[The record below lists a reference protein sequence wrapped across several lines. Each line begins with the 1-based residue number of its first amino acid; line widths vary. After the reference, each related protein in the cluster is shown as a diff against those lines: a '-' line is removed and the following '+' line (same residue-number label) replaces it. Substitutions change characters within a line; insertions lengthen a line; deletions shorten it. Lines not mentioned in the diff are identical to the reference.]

1 MAVNLSP
8 VGGVAA
14 QFFDNNGVPLSGGL
28 IYTYAAGTS
37 TPQATYTSSNGSTAQ
52 ANPIVLDSSGRVPS
66 GEIWLTDGLQ
76 YKFVLQNANAVLIGT
91 YDNIIGINSNF
102 VNYTNQQE
110 IQTATASQTVFTLTT
125 MQYQPATGSLSV
137 FVDGVNQYG
146 PSAQYAYTETSS
158 TVVTFVNGLHVGA
171 SVKFTTSAINASS
184 YGNSS
189 QISYTPA
196 GSGAVVTNVQAK
208 LRQTV
213 SIADFGA
220 SPSASASVN
229 SAAIQ
234 AAIDSGADCVHV
246 PIGSYNISTT
256 ILIANK
262 NGFTLQG
269 DANSSTNFT
278 WTGTASGTMMT
289 LRGSMFCSIE
299 NIWLNG
305 NSAAGICLYMP
316 GYGADSVSDTFVN
329 TQHEIS
335 RCRIGSAVAGSIGV
349 KLGNTT
355 GTQLDNITF
364 YKCFFEN
371 SGKHATITNQ
381 VSLNF
386 TFNNCVFQGYSGTPT
401 TAGVDIISGGL
412 VNFTECQYIGT
423 ASVAHVRRNVG
434 AATVNFVNCEMESSS
449 QFFNAPDDSSSA
461 TYYPVTMVGCTI
473 GYTGTAGTIYLDW
486 EQRAPLSML
495 GCNFNSTNACTLKFA
510 TPGSV
515 GTGGLVFDAG
525 TNYVNTIPQYTL
537 ASTRFSAHQNGQFIC
552 NSPNNNVMGVGSALS
567 GVVLTERANTTDNT
581 ISRLTGI
588 GAGGG
593 TAATTQCTQTTTAI
607 TTTKAIA
614 VLEDAALVL
623 VRGSDGAGNEF
634 LDLLISGNTG
644 SPTVISSKTTAGS
657 PTARTYTISAYNLQ
671 LAMASGT
678 YTTNVMS
685 FQMTAR

>member
-1 MAVNLSP
+1 MSIALSLFA
-8 VGGVAA
+8 GAGW
-14 QFFDNNGVPLSGGL
+14 QFFDNNGAPLAGGL
-28 IYTYAAGTS
+28 LYTYAAGTT
-37 TPQATYTSSNGSTAQ
+37 TPQTTYTTSAGSIANS
-52 ANPIVLDSSGRVPS
+52 NPIVLDSAGRVS
-66 GEIWLTDGLQ
+66 NEIWLTSGVT
-76 YKFVLQNANAVLIGT
+76 YKFILQTSVNVQIGS
-91 YDNIIGINSNF
+91 YDNISG
-102 VNYTNQQE
+102 
-110 IQTATASQTVFTLTT
+110 ATD
-125 MQYQPATGSLSV
+125 MQAALS
-137 FVDGVNQYG
+137 
-146 PSAQYAYTETSS
+146 
-158 TVVTFVNGLHVGA
+158 
-171 SVKFTTSAINASS
+171 ASS
-184 YGNSS
+184 GSS
-189 QISYTPA
+189 LIGYLPA

-423 ASVAHVRRNVG
+423 ASIAHVRRNVG
-434 AATVNFVNCEMESSS
+434 AATANFINCEMESAS

-593 TAATTQCTQTTTAI
+593 TAVTTQCTQTTTAI

-657 PTARTYTISAYNLQ
+657 PTARTYTISTYNLQ